1 MHLITPVY
9 PQLAFNIF
17 IDQKITPLTHILMM
31 KYKFIIVIKIHVS
44 LVIVLPKLSYSFL
57 IYKLGEY
64 I

>member
-1 MHLITPVY
+1 
-9 PQLAFNIF
+9 
-17 IDQKITPLTHILMM
+17 MM